1 MKKYEEDEN
10 KSVEHTTK
18 KNNFRWINDEIDI
31 VDSSSYISG
40 YSPDIILGKS
50 SGAYLCTKGNR
61 NHFIEFSFKNI
72 YYLKA
77 IRISVLITNVV

>member
-50 SGAYLCTKGNR
+50 S
-61 NHFIEFSFKNI
+61 
-72 YYLKA
+72 
-77 IRISVLITNVV
+77 